1 MSMAATIPPG
11 RADQTPIPDY
21 KKLFDL
27 TDRVMVV
34 LGGGNGIGRQ
44 TCHAL
49 AQAGASVV
57 CVDRDHALAEAVAT
71 EVKGVPLV
79 GDVTQ
84 RDEVERI
91 FAAAAKHGPIR
102 GAIDIVGMPLL
113 GPLANLDD
121 RDWATQFDL
130 VLTHAFLAMQVGGK
144 AIAEAGG
151 GSMMFVASMSGLTQ
165 VPGQV
170 AYGAAKAALIQLV
183 AGMGLELGPS
193 HVRVNAVAPGF
204 VRTPRL
210 NTMLSESNWGEI
222 GKHIPL
228 GAPASPAEIAA
239 PILFL
244 CSDMASHIT
253 GQTLLVDG
261 GMAGVVNLPR
271 LAVTGH

>member
-1 MSMAATIPPG
+1 V
-11 RADQTPIPDY
+11 PDY
-21 KKLFDL
+21 KQLYDL
-27 TDRVMVV
+27 AGRVLVV

-49 AQAGASVV
+49 AQAGAKVA
-57 CVDRDHALAEAVAT
+57 CVDRDEALAEAVAT
-71 EVKGVPLV
+71 EVEGVPLV

-84 RDEVERI
+84 RHDVERI
-91 FAAAAKHGPIR
+91 FAEAGKHGPIR

-121 RDWATQFDL
+121 RGWAIQFDL
-130 VLTHAFLAMQVGGK
+130 VLTHAFLAMQIGGR

-151 GSMMFVASMSGLTQ
+151 GSMVFVASMSGLTQ
-165 VPGQV
+165 IPGQV

-210 NTMLSESNWGEI
+210 NTMLDEGNWNEI
-222 GKHIPL
+222 AKLIPL

-253 GQTLLVDG
+253 GQTLVVDG
-261 GMAGVVNLPR
+261 GMAGVVHLPK
-271 LAVTGH
+271 LAVTGD

>member
-1 MSMAATIPPG
+1 MTATS
-11 RADQTPIPDY
+11 DQTPAPDY
-21 KKLFDL
+21 RKLYDL
-27 TDRVMVV
+27 AGRVMIV

-49 AQAGASVV
+49 AQAGAAVV
-57 CVDRDHALAEAVAT
+57 CVDRDGMCAAAVAT
-71 EVKGVPLV
+71 EVKGVSLT
-79 GDVTQ
+79 GDITQ
-84 RDEVERI
+84 RREVERI
-91 FAAAAKHGPIR
+91 FTAAKKHGPVR
-102 GAIDIVGMPLL
+102 GVIDIVGMPLL
-113 GPLANLDD
+113 GPLTGLDD
-121 RDWATQFDL
+121 RGWAAQFDL
-130 VLTHAFLAMQVGGK
+130 VLTHAFLAMQIGGK
-144 AIAEAGG
+144 ATAEAGG
-151 GSMMFVASMSGLTQ
+151 GSMVFVASMSGLAQ
-165 VPGQV
+165 IPGQV
-170 AYGAAKAALIQLV
+170 AYGTAKAALIQLV

-210 NTMLSESNWGEI
+210 NAMLSDNDWGEI
-222 GKHIPL
+222 GKLIPL

-261 GMAGVVNLPR
+261 GMAGVVNLPK

>member
-1 MSMAATIPPG
+1 MAATIPPG
-11 RADQTPIPDY
+11 RTDQTLVPDY
-21 KKLFDL
+21 KKLYDL
-27 TDRVMVV
+27 TGRVMVV

-49 AQAGASVV
+49 AQAGATVV
-57 CVDRDHALAEAVAT
+57 CVDRDQALADAVAA

-84 RDEVERI
+84 RREVERV

-113 GPLANLDD
+113 GPLASLDD
-121 RDWATQFDL
+121 RGWTTQFDL

-144 AIAEAGG
+144 AITEAGG
-151 GSMMFVASMSGLTQ
+151 GSMVFVASMSGLTQ
-165 VPGQV
+165 IPGQI
-170 AYGAAKAALIQLV
+170 AYGTAKAALIQLV

-210 NTMLSESNWGEI
+210 NTMLNDSNWSEI
-222 GKHIPL
+222 GKLIPL

-253 GQTLLVDG
+253 GQTILVDG

-271 LAVTGH
+271 LAVTGQ

>member
-1 MSMAATIPPG
+1 MAATVPPS
-11 RADQTPIPDY
+11 RTDQTPVPDY
-21 KKLFDL
+21 KRLYDL
-27 TDRVMVV
+27 AGRVIVV

-49 AQAGASVV
+49 AQAGATVV
-57 CVDRDHALAEAVAT
+57 CVDRDPTLADTVAT

-79 GDVTQ
+79 GDMTQ
-84 RDEVERI
+84 RREVERI
-91 FAAAAKHGPIR
+91 FAAAGKHGPVR

-113 GPLANLDD
+113 GPLTNLDD
-121 RDWATQFDL
+121 RGWATQFDL
-130 VLTHAFLAMQVGGK
+130 VLTHAFLAMQIGGK

-151 GSMMFVASMSGLTQ
+151 GSMVFVASMSGLTQ

-170 AYGAAKAALIQLV
+170 AYGTAKAALIQLV

-193 HVRVNAVAPGF
+193 RVRVNAVAPGF

-210 NTMLSESNWGEI
+210 NTMLNEGNWNEI
-222 GKHIPL
+222 GKLIPL
-228 GAPASPAEIAA
+228 GGAASPAEIAA

-271 LAVTGH
+271 LAVSGD

>member
-1 MSMAATIPPG
+1 MAATIPPG
-11 RADQTPIPDY
+11 RTDQTLVPDY
-21 KKLFDL
+21 KKLYGL
-27 TDRVMVV
+27 AGRVIVV

-49 AQAGASVV
+49 AQAGATVV
-57 CVDRDHALAEAVAT
+57 CVDRDDALAEAVAT

-79 GDVTQ
+79 GDMTQ
-84 RDEVERI
+84 RHEVERI
-91 FAAAAKHGPIR
+91 FAEARKHGPIR
-102 GAIDIVGMPLL
+102 GAIDIIGMPLL
-113 GPLANLDD
+113 GPLASLDD
-121 RDWATQFDL
+121 RGWATQFDL
-130 VLTHAFLAMQVGGK
+130 VLTHAFLAMQIGGK

-151 GSMMFVASMSGLTQ
+151 GSMVFVGSMSGLTQ
-165 VPGQV
+165 IPGQV
-170 AYGAAKAALIQLV
+170 AYGTAKAALIQLV

-210 NTMLSESNWGEI
+210 NTMLNEGNWGQI
-222 GKHIPL
+222 GKLIPL

-253 GQTLLVDG
+253 GQTILVDG
-261 GMAGVVNLPR
+261 GMAGVVALPR
-271 LAVTGH
+271 LAVTGQ

>member
-1 MSMAATIPPG
+1 MAATIPAN
-11 RADQTPIPDY
+11 RTDQTPVPDY
-21 KKLFDL
+21 KKLCDL
-27 TDRVMVV
+27 AGRVMVV

-49 AQAGASVV
+49 AQAGATVV
-57 CVDRDHALAEAVAT
+57 CVDRDWALADVVAT

-84 RDEVERI
+84 RGEVECI

-113 GPLANLDD
+113 GPLASLDD
-121 RDWATQFDL
+121 RGWVAQFDL

-151 GSMMFVASMSGLTQ
+151 GSMVFVASMSGLTQ
-165 VPGQV
+165 IPGQV
-170 AYGAAKAALIQLV
+170 AYGTAKAALIQLV
-183 AGMGLELGPS
+183 AGMGLELGAS

-210 NTMLSESNWGEI
+210 NKMLSQSDWSEI
-222 GKHIPL
+222 GKLIPL

-261 GMAGVVNLPR
+261 GMAGVVNLPK